1 MAEWEW
7 DELEDLMKI
16 LVDTEASRDEQYD
29 LIVVKVNKIIKAVNV
44 LMRNR
49 EDLEEF
55 LKHPEEYIMYNIY
68 SDNDE

>member
-1 MAEWEW
+1 MTNEWEW

-29 LIVVKVNKIIKAVNV
+29 LAVVRVNKILKAVDE
-44 LMRNR
+44 LMC
-49 EDLEEF
+49 EETLEEF
-55 LKHPEEYIMYNIY
+55 IENPEDFCMYNIY